1 MNKISVIIA
10 AAGNSTRFG
19 ASEKKTYAMLGG
31 IPVWVRSVQFF
42 ASHPQVKQIIVA
54 ISPADETYFTDRFQ
68 SEIGRFNVQVVLGGD
83 QRSDS
88 VLNALAAVDSDSDLI
103 AIHDGARPCI
113 DLSLFQGVVDA
124 AETHG
129 AAIPAV
135 PVTSTIKRSDDDQLI
150 SETVDRSNL
159 YSAQTPQVFASQ
171 IIRDASKRIADL
183 QPTDEAQLLES
194 LGIPV
199 ALAPGSA
206 FNIKITHPE
215 DLRFAEACIA
225 AISPVRYDG
234 GMDPGQQL
242 R

>member
-1 MNKISVIIA
+1 MSKISVIIA

-19 ASEKKTYAMLGG
+19 ANEKKTFAMLSG
-31 IPVWVRSVQFF
+31 IPVWVHSTRVFV
-42 ASHPQVKQIIVA
+42 SHPEVQQIIVA
-54 ISPADETYFTDRFQ
+54 ISPDDEAYFTQRFQ
-68 SEIGRFNVQVVLGGD
+68 TEIDRFNVQIVLGGD

-88 VLNALAAVDSDSDLI
+88 VLNALAAVYSDTDLI

-124 AETHG
+124 AETNG

-135 PVTSTIKRSDDDQLI
+135 PIASTIKRSDDDQMI
-150 SETVDRSNL
+150 AETVDRNNL
-159 YSAQTPQVFASQ
+159 YLAQTPQVFASQ
-171 IIRDASKRIADL
+171 IIRDASERIADL
-183 QPTDEAQLLES
+183 QPTDEGQLLET

-199 ALAPGSA
+199 ALAPGSR

-215 DLRFAEACIA
+215 DLRFAEVCLA
-225 AISPVRYDG
+225 AIAPVQYDG
-234 GMDPGQQL
+234 ELDPDQQL